1 MLQKVMTAIRRLTG
15 MPDYE
20 GYLKHLRARH
30 PERAVPTEREYYEQ
44 YLERRYGS
52 GTSRC
57 C

>member
-1 MLQKVMTAIRRLTG
+1 MFQKMASALRRMMG
-15 MPDYE
+15 MPDYA
-20 GYLKHLRARH
+20 GYVEHVRTCH
-30 PERAVPTEREYYEQ
+30 PERAVPSEREYYDQ

>member
-1 MLQKVMTAIRRLTG
+1 MLRKVLGVVRRLMG
-15 MPDYE
+15 MPDYDGFIE
-20 GYLKHLRARH
+20 HVRACH
-30 PERAVPTEREYYEQ
+30 PERAVPSEREYYDQ